1 MKKKIENHLNT
12 IYGDRY
18 NVISITKNVA
28 FEGWMTRF
36 KIQDNS
42 VNSWVEIDVENDG
55 TYYEFNDNGD
65 DYNQCYDEDWYGNSY
80 AKYLAS
86 DLVEA
91 IYK

>member
-1 MKKKIENHLNT
+1 MKKKIEKYLSK

-18 NVISITKNVA
+18 DVISITKNVA
-28 FEGWMTRF
+28 FEGHMTRF

-42 VNSWVEIDVENDG
+42 VDSWVEIDVANGETFYEINDS
-55 TYYEFNDNGD
+55 GD
-65 DYNQCYDEDWYGNSY
+65 AYNECYDEDWYGNSY
-80 AKYLAS
+80 AKYLAK